1 MEGILTYAFVA
12 ILAVSSSFYQLV
24 CLLYTCESCSVVS
37 DSLWP
42 HGLYSPWNSLGQ
54 NTEVGSLCL
63 LPGIFPTQGSNPGLS
78 HCRLMLYQ
86 LSHKGSPFYI
96 CVCVCININT
106 YWSGLPFPSPGD
118 LPDPGIE
125 PGSPALW
132 ADALPSEP
140 PGKPIYIYI
149 IYIICILY
157 IICIINYI
165 DNMCIWHSVA

>member
-78 HCRLMLYQ
+78 HCRLILYQ
-86 LSHKGSPFYI
+86 LSHKGSPFYMCVCV
-96 CVCVCININT
+96 CVCVCINM
-106 YWSGLPFPSPGD
+106 YWSGVAISFSR
-118 LPDPGIE
+118 
-125 PGSPALW
+125 GSSQPRDWTQVSCIVGRRFTLW
-132 ADALPSEP
+132 ATREAHIH
-140 PGKPIYIYI
+140 IYNI
-149 IYIICILY
+149 
-157 IICIINYI
+157 
-165 DNMCIWHSVA
+165 